1 MYNNLTI
8 DDDDG
13 NQFTMNSVDD
23 DDEDEYGDGDDG
35 DGAVCSAVRG
45 VLAFGNG
52 NGLWWPTAFNQC
64 VSVRQLASYVYIAL
78 HLSSDLIFFKMQL

>member
-13 NQFTMNSVDD
+13 NQFTMDSVDD
-23 DDEDEYGDGDDG
+23 DDEDEYGDG

-52 NGLWWPTAFNQC
+52 DVDGGPLHSTSAFQ
-64 VSVRQLASYVYIAL
+64 
-78 HLSSDLIFFKMQL
+78 SDNSHHMSMLPCI